1 MLPLPAEFQER
12 VVAFLCVLQFINV
25 LDNVL
30 LLLLGDPGVH
40 HEGAGHATA
49 QIAVVVRR
57 HQLTRVDVGHA
68 LIVVGCAAWGTPATE
83 AIHCVPGE
91 K

>member
-12 VVAFLCVLQFINV
+12 VVAFLCVLELINV

-49 QIAVVVRR
+49 QIAVVVR
-57 HQLTRVDVGHA
+57 
-68 LIVVGCAAWGTPATE
+68 
-83 AIHCVPGE
+83 
-91 K
+91 